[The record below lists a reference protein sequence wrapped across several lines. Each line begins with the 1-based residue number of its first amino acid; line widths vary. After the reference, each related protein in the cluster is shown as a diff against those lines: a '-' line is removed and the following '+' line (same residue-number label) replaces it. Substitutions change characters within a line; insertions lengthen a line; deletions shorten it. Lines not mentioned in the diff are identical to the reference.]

1 MCDVRAQL
9 PRAQPGLSHPHF
21 SAVTPSTR
29 CVHSTQWVGSAHTVL
44 QEAARMLPTPP
55 PFPASHE
62 GRSLLSLLKETRVLQ
77 TESVWDF
84 LEITFLSTTHIFH
97 DTPGSSLII
106 HGDCVPASC

>member
-44 QEAARMLPTPP
+44 QEAAWMLPTPP
-55 PFPASHE
+55 PFTASHE
-62 GRSLLSLLKETRVLQ
+62 GRGLLSLLKETRECCRLNQ
-77 TESVWDF
+77 FGIF
-84 LEITFLSTTHIFH
+84 LKS
-97 DTPGSSLII
+97 PSSLQRTFFMTPLEV
-106 HGDCVPASC
+106 H